1 MDWSADVCS
10 SDLIEPPTR
19 GFSILATAHRIVT
32 GIYCYPLQT
41 SQLPGNLSPLLR
53 GCTDTPAT
61 PVLPRRDRGHGRDR
75 QVHRSARR
83 RNPCA
88 GEVWPG
94 RVPRRG
100 VAGAATAGESNVGGL
115 DCSQAH
121 SWRTY
126 VARPRS
132 EESRVGKECVRMCRS
147 RWVPYL

>member
-1 MDWSADVCS
+1 MIRRPPRSTRTDTLFPYTTLFRS
-10 SDLIEPPTR
+10 IEPPTR

-100 VAGAATAGESNVGGL
+100 VAGAATAGEYKVGGL
-115 DCSQAH
+115 VCSQRNAVQ
-121 SWRTY
+121 SGRTS
-126 VARPRS
+126 ARG
-132 EESRVGKECVRMCRS
+132 RVGYDVE
-147 RWVPYL
+147 

>member
-1 MDWSADVCS
+1 MRISDWSSDVCS
-10 SDLIEPPTR
+10 SDLLVAGEGIEPPTR

-53 GCTDTPAT
+53 GCTATPAT

-83 RNPCA
+83 PNPCA
-88 GEVWPG
+88 GAGWPG

-100 VAGAATAGESNVGGL
+100 VSGAETAGGSNG
-115 DCSQAH
+115 S
-121 SWRTY
+121 TE
-126 VARPRS
+126 AR
-132 EESRVGKECVRMCRS
+132 RVGEGGVSTCRS
-147 RWVPYL
+147 R

>member
-1 MDWSADVCS
+1 MVAGEG
-10 SDLIEPPTR
+10 IEPPTR

-41 SQLPGNLSPLLR
+41 SQLHGNLSPLLR

-88 GEVWPG
+88 GEEIG
-94 RVPRRG
+94 RAHVGTP
-100 VAGAATAGESNVGGL
+100 VTTAHIV
-115 DCSQAH
+115 
-121 SWRTY
+121 
-126 VARPRS
+126 
-132 EESRVGKECVRMCRS
+132 CR
-147 RWVPYL
+147 

>member
-1 MDWSADVCS
+1 LVAGEG
-10 SDLIEPPTR
+10 IEPPTR

-75 QVHRSARR
+75 HVHRSARR

-94 RVPRRG
+94 DRKSTRRN
-100 VAGAATAGESNVGGL
+100 S
-115 DCSQAH
+115 S
-121 SWRTY
+121 
-126 VARPRS
+126 P
-132 EESRVGKECVRMCRS
+132 
-147 RWVPYL
+147 